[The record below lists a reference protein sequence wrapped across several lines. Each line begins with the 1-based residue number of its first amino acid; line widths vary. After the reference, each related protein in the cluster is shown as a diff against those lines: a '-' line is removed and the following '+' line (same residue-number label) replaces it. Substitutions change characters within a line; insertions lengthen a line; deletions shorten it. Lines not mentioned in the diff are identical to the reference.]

1 MKVKYTGNN
10 ISMRVAGILFRK
22 GAEIDLN
29 EDQAKALKA
38 DRFGKYFIDNGTL
51 VEKQSDI
58 DGDDAPESKLVADMK
73 VDELETYI
81 KNNGG
86 EFASTDNK
94 PELLI
99 IAQAIE
105 DAKNDKD

>member
-1 MKVKYTGNN
+1 MKVKYTGSN
-10 ISMRVAGILFRK
+10 ISLNVASILFRK
-22 GAEIDLN
+22 GTEIDLT

-38 DRFGKYFIDNGTL
+38 DRFGKYFLDNGTL
-51 VEKQSDI
+51 VETQSDI
-58 DGDDAPESKLVADMK
+58 DDDTPDFKLVADMK
-73 VDELETYI
+73 VDELEKYI
-81 KNNGG
+81 NDNGG

-105 DAKNDKD
+105 DAKNAKD